1 MTNGLGYTGNIC
13 ASCGGSRMVRTGA
26 CECCQDC
33 GSSSGCSRAKNALAS
48 IAAHAIGGIIA
59 VLMLSACA
67 APNADQGQGQGSS
80 STPTFVFAPVLN
92 FGAVT
97 GGSKGADSTSTTA
110 PTSAPAA
117 TSANDATQKADA
129 KADVTA
135 TVPAG
140 GLSLTKPEA
149 PKPEPKPGE

>member
-1 MTNGLGYTGNIC
+1 MAGI
-13 ASCGGSRMVRTGA
+13 RTETRRERA
-26 CECCQDC
+26 LRHIAFIVT
-33 GSSSGCSRAKNALAS
+33 SSAFVSGCAMPS
-48 IAAHAIGGIIA
+48 
-59 VLMLSACA
+59 
-67 APNADQGQGQGSS
+67 ADQGQGQGSS

-97 GGSKGADSTSTTA
+97 GGSKGADSSSTTA

-117 TSANDATQKADA
+117 TSANEATQKADA

-140 GLSLTKPEA
+140 GVPALNGVVPA
-149 PKPEPKPGE
+149 PTPKPGE